1 MQELSTWKVWS
12 VIYMTQEEFAIF
24 AMALKTYYPR
34 ENLLPNNQAMDLWFR
49 QLQDIPYKVAEVG
62 LNKWVSLNKWSPS
75 IADIREMA
83 STVAHGELPN
93 WGDAWQEV
101 LRAIS
106 QYGSYR
112 PVEAMDSLS
121 PLTKKAIKRIGFVN
135 LCMSENISA
144 DRANFRMI
152 YEQLADREKKEA
164 QLSAPLKTLIA
175 QMQSESK
182 LLEAK
187 EEMDANKS
195 N

>member
-1 MQELSTWKVWS
+1 
-12 VIYMTQEEFAIF
+12 MTEKEFATF

-34 ENLLPNNQAMDLWFR
+34 ENLLPNNQAMELWFR

-121 PLTKKAIKRIGFVN
+121 PLAKKATKRIGFVN

-152 YEQLADREKKEA
+152 YEQLADRQRKEE
-164 QLSAPLKTLIA
+164 QLSVPLKTLIA
-175 QMQSESK
+175 QMQNENK
-182 LLEAK
+182 LLESR
-187 EEMDANKS
+187 EEMDENKS
-195 N
+195 D